1 MPFQGKREDSK
12 MGKIKNNSQGRKRNS
27 FKSSV
32 IIFIPLLLILFGS
45 SLAFGAL
52 SQEPNKQ
59 ILEKAFK
66 IQIPFIEN
74 QGQIADEQV
83 RFYAKTFGG
92 AIYVTKEGE
101 MVYSFIKSESN
112 HNPRKRPIENKSDS
126 ETTQIFTFKEKLVGA
141 SILSPEGSG
150 KGETKVNYF
159 VGNDPSKWKTNLTTY
174 EVVSL
179 GEVYQGIDLRLKAF
193 GKNVEKIFTVRP
205 GSDPGAIK
213 LKIEGTSSL
222 NINDQ
227 GELEVETGLGP
238 VKFAKPLAYQEIN
251 GKRHEVNATY
261 SINNSALSPQN
272 SDLIYGFNVGDY
284 DMSYPVVIDPVL
296 VSTLSYSTYL
306 GGSAS
311 DWGWGIAVD
320 ASGNVYLTG
329 MTSSANFPTIINAF
343 QPAFGGGGGDAFVT
357 KINASGNVLVYS
369 TYLGGSDADYGNGIA
384 PKNPCQN
391 LWNVYHMSIY

>member
-12 MGKIKNNSQGRKRNS
+12 MGKIKNNSQSQKRNS

-45 SLAFGAL
+45 SLTFGAL
-52 SQEPNKQ
+52 DQEPNKK

-66 IQIPFIEN
+66 IQMPFIEN

-112 HNPRKRPIENKSDS
+112 HNPRKRDIENKPDS
-126 ETTQIFTFKEKLVGA
+126 ETAQIFTFKEKLVGA
-141 SILSPEGSG
+141 SIQSPEGSE

-159 VGNDPSKWKTNLTTY
+159 IGNDPAKWKTNLTTY

-179 GEVYQGIDLRLKAF
+179 GEVYQGIDLRLKAY
-193 GKNVEKIFTVRP
+193 GKNVEKIFTVKP
-205 GSDPGAIK
+205 GADPGAIN
-213 LKIEGTSSL
+213 LKIEGATSL
-222 NINDQ
+222 NINDK

-238 VKFAKPLAYQEIN
+238 VRFAKPIAYQEIN
-251 GKRHEVNATY
+251 GKRVEVAANY
-261 SINNSALSPQN
+261 QVLSLNLSPQT
-272 SDLIYGFNVGDY
+272 SDLSLHDSTLGTQHSSPIYGFKVGDY
-284 DMSYPVVIDPVL
+284 NRSHPLIIDPVL
-296 VSTLSYSTYL
+296 AYSTYL
-306 GGSAS
+306 GGSLS
-311 DWGWGIAVD
+311 DH
-320 ASGNVYLTG
+320 
-329 MTSSANFPTIINAF
+329 
-343 QPAFGGGGGDAFVT
+343 
-357 KINASGNVLVYS
+357 
-369 TYLGGSDADYGNGIA
+369 GNGIA
-384 PKNPCQN
+384 PKNPSQN